1 MSQSAFVTLSNIKL
15 KAIKDFSISV
25 LFLISRHELDAA
37 MSVRTLLGN
46 YDHFRE
52 IFYIFM
58 SFISLKKLKFPIL
71 GM

>member
-37 MSVRTLLGN
+37 MSVRTLLG
-46 YDHFRE
+46 
-52 IFYIFM
+52 
-58 SFISLKKLKFPIL
+58 KL
-71 GM
+71 

>member
-1 MSQSAFVTLSNIKL
+1 MSQSAFVTLSNINL

-25 LFLISRHELDAA
+25 LFLISRHDFK